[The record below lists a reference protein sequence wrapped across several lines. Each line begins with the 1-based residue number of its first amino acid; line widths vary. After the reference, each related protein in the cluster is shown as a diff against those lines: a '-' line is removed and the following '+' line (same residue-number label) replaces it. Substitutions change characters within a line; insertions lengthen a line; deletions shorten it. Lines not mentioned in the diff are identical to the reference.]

1 MVGNLTYFCPSLY
14 TYDSKI
20 RIILPMREAI
30 VKYSLHNTSAKI
42 QKSILSEI
50 SNFCISVSKERGYQI
65 FKYVHKTDIQL
76 VYKLKQEQQTNEN
89 ELLKSTSSYYGYMNA
104 TGKCSFS
111 DYLLGQLPRNLAA
124 HI

>member
-1 MVGNLTYFCPSLY
+1 MVGNLTYFCPPLY
-14 TYDSKI
+14 MYDYKI

-42 QKSILSEI
+42 QRSILSEI

-65 FKYVHKTDIQL
+65 FKYVYKTDIQL

-89 ELLKSTSSYYGYMNA
+89 EL
-104 TGKCSFS
+104 
-111 DYLLGQLPRNLAA
+111 
-124 HI
+124 